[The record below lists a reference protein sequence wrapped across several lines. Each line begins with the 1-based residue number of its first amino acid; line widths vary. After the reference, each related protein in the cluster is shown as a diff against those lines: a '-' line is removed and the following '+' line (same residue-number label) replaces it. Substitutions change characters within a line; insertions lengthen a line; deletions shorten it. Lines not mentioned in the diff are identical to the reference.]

1 MNPANQEST
10 TPARQADTAANLPA
24 VEVASP
30 APAAGQFAWLADCS
44 DAEVLE
50 FARQLQSA
58 IKA

>member
-1 MNPANQEST
+1 MKSSNQEST
-10 TPARQADTAANLPA
+10 ALASHVAAANLPA
-24 VEVASP
+24 VEDASQ
-30 APAAGQFAWLADCS
+30 APADRPFAWLADYS